1 METPRTQRTA
11 VFTAFVLLL
20 GNVVDGSFTASPGS
34 GRLREVETANDREVC
49 GMRPETLYIE
59 P

>member
-11 VFTAFVLLL
+11 VFTAFVLL
-20 GNVVDGSFTASPGS
+20 GDVVDGSFTASPGS
-34 GRLREVETANDREVC
+34 GRLREVETANDREVR
-49 GMRPETLYIE
+49 GVHPETLYME